1 MRQSLSEFTAERIA
15 RRNESAYPALI
26 TVAMLIK
33 MGAVIG
39 GVWGVVI
46 GFRIFF
52 EAVMPGAQ
60 QTGLLVIFGSFFSA
74 LFTYGYAEIL
84 NAIRDTAMNTEASA
98 DYLAAVLTHVERGGD
113 KGTPEAPDDFTLG
126 RIPAGK
132 TPQHPRPAQGR

>member
-1 MRQSLSEFTAERIA
+1 MRQSLGEFTAERIA
-15 RRNESAYPALI
+15 RRNESAYSALM

-52 EAVMPGAQ
+52 EAGMPGAQ

-84 NAIRDTAMNTEASA
+84 NAIRDTARNTEASA
-98 DYLAAVLTHVERGGD
+98 DYLAAVLTYMERVGD
-113 KGTPEAPDDFTLG
+113 KDKPEVSDDFTLG

-132 TPQHPRPAQGR
+132 ISQKNRPNQK